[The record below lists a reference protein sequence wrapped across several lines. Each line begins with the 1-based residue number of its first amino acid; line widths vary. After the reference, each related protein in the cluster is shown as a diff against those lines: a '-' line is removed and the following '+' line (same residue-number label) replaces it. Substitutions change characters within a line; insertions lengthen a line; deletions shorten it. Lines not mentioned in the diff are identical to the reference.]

1 MPRCYTRVVPTIRP
15 RHVITETADIARALD
30 DAAKRWPEDSH
41 DRRRLLLRLVAEGHR
56 MALDQ
61 GEVHAAERRAA
72 VLRTSGTLT
81 GVYGEHYLSGLR
93 EDWPE

>member
-41 DRRRLLLRLVAEGHR
+41 DRRRLLLRLVEQGHR

-61 GEVHAAERRAA
+61 HDVRDAERRAA
-72 VLRTSGTLT
+72 VLRTSGALT
-81 GVYGEHYLSGLR
+81 GVYGENYLAELR
-93 EDWPE
+93 QDWPG